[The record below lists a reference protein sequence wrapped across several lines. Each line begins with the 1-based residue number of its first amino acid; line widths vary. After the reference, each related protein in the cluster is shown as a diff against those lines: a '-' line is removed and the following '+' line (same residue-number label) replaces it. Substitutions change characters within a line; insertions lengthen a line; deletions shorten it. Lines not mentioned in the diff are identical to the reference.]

1 MVDVRTE
8 IIINKPIDVVELYAA
23 NPDNA
28 AEWYENIKSVEWKTS
43 KSVAVGSWVAFKAS
57 FLGKKLAYTYHIT
70 EYIPNERLVMQTAE
84 GPFPMQT
91 TYTWE
96 KINDQQ
102 TRMTLRN
109 TGNPKGFS
117 KLISPIMSIM
127 MKKANN
133 KDLQKLKSILESV

>member
-1 MVDVRTE
+1 
-8 IIINKPIDVVELYAA
+8 
-23 NPDNA
+23 
-28 AEWYENIKSVEWKTS
+28 
-43 KSVAVGSWVAFKAS
+43 VAFKAF
-57 FLGKKLAYTYHIT
+57 FLGKKLAYTYQII
-70 EYIPNERLVMQTAE
+70 EYIPCERLVMQTAE

-133 KDLQKLKSILESV
+133 KDLQKLNQS

>member
-43 KSVAVGSWVAFKAS
+43 KSVAVGSRVAFKAS
-57 FLGKKLAYTYHIT
+57 FLGKKLAYTYQIID
-70 EYIPNERLVMQTAE
+70 YIPNERLVMQTAE

-117 KLISPIMSIM
+117 KLMSPLTSIM

>member
-43 KSVAVGSWVAFKAS
+43 KSVAVGSRVAFKAS
-57 FLGKKLAYTYHIT
+57 FLGKKLAYTYQIID
-70 EYIPNERLVMQTAE
+70 YIPNERLVMQTAE